1 MKCPQLRCRANEVK
15 KVPTGTCCA
24 KCVESKLCGSHHQFD
39 IKYPNFISLSGAGI
53 CTVFGDPHYK
63 TFDGKFFSFQGMC
76 KYQLTADCVGHTF
89 SIRATND
96 RRATKSSSWTK
107 TITLKVHNLKVNLGQ
122 KMRVKVNGTRV
133 DLPYILYSP
142 ASSTVD
148 NSISPISSNLDD
160 YSIPGDAVPELEIRM
175 TEEGVSVVTR
185 IGVQLLWDGTNFLQV
200 QAPVTYKNRLCGLCG
215 NYNGVS
221 RDDFKT
227 RRGVNMNETSV
238 WQFANSW
245 RVGGTKACSDKYNE
259 NYGRKPSCKYRKKG
273 AMCHPLHGYD
283 SIFESCTERVNP
295 SNYNVSCHKDM
306 CECESDLCFC
316 DSFTAYAHECQ
327 RLGVPL
333 PDWRKQTG
341 CTLQAMRNGA
351 LVVSKQKYFESVAG
365 LRPISMINSAAS
377 NTISRHNHKRPKPRK
392 RPIELLML
400 DEKIPAELMM
410 AAENGLRGGGG
421 RQSVHSM
428 DRKRQSH
435 HRRLRGRAG
444 HSLSTSTSSNNSR
457 NNDRISA
464 PKSEKRTPLP
474 LKE

>member
-1 MKCPQLRCRANEVK
+1 
-15 KVPTGTCCA
+15 
-24 KCVESKLCGSHHQFD
+24 
-39 IKYPNFISLSGAGI
+39 
-53 CTVFGDPHYK
+53 
-63 TFDGKFFSFQGMC
+63 MC

-122 KMRVKVNGTRV
+122 KMRVKVNGSRV
-133 DLPYILYSP
+133 DLPYLLYSP
-142 ASSTVD
+142 APSLDLIPKSTTVG
-148 NSISPISSNLDD
+148 NSILPTTTNLDD

-175 TEEGVSVVTR
+175 TEEGVSVITR

-215 NYNGVS
+215 NYNGMS

-227 RRGVNMNETSV
+227 RRGVNLNETTV

-259 NYGRKPSCKYRKKG
+259 NYGRKPTCKYRKKG
-273 AMCHPLHGYD
+273 SMCHPLHGYD

-295 SNYNVSCHKDM
+295 SNYNASCHKDM

-333 PDWRKQTG
+333 PDWRTQTG

-351 LVVSKQKYFESVAG
+351 LVVSKQKYFESIAG
-365 LRPISMINSAAS
+365 LRPISTMNSGGS
-377 NTISRHNHKRPKPRK
+377 NTNTISRHNHKRQKLRK

-400 DEKIPAELMM
+400 DEKIPAELMI
-410 AAENGLRGGGG
+410 AAENGRRGGGGG
-421 RQSVHSM
+421 RQSIHSI
-428 DRKRQSH
+428 DKIRQSH
-435 HRRLRGRAG
+435 HRRLRGRVG
-444 HSLSTSTSSNNSR
+444 HNYSNSTSSSISNSR
-457 NNDRISA
+457 NINRISP
-464 PKSEKRTPLP
+464 PKSGKRTPLP
-474 LKE
+474 LKD